1 MIIFEGDFV
10 RLTGESHWLRVEE
23 IVFFDSVASNN
34 CLLLS
39 DGYTVPAPISN
50 YIDEVRSEDEQME
63 LYAAEVIEAEA
74 PKDEDSGGWRS
85 HILVKC
91 AVCFKLMGWH
101 EETTTATCTECDMAL
116 TTSRHTGPYGT
127 PTIITYSYSRD

>member
-23 IVFFDSVASNN
+23 IVFVDADASNN

-63 LYAAEVIEAEA
+63 VYAAEVKTAEA
-74 PKDEDSGGWRS
+74 PGSWKGYIGDKDEDSGSWRN
-85 HILVKC
+85 HTLVKC
-91 AVCFKLMGWH
+91 AVCLKLMGWH
-101 EETTTATCTECDMAL
+101 IETTTATCIECDLVKEEAL
-116 TTSRHTGPYGT
+116 A
-127 PTIITYSYSRD
+127 